1 MDINETLLKL
11 SPALVTAIVALVGG
25 ITFIIQRTIQLS
37 ATSEFDMLFIN
48 KEQQKKIKL
57 IDLSV
62 LTIVATLSI
71 YIIPGLF
78 IYKVY
83 SDFLLKHHVIFGI
96 ITGVSL
102 LIFIDKVYQ
111 LSRTSLNVDS
121 SQEAK
126 KHIKR
131 LSIYMFL
138 SSLGWYYI
146 TIIFCI
152 ENAAWLETSLFG
164 VFAPLCISAYVIYPL
179 KTIQWLERK
188 KYSVRILKQDEID
201 SIQLIHNYTI
211 DEKRILCTAKDSRES
226 DIFYVCDFS
235 AEIYLEYKDVSSV
248 IVHQKKSK

>member
-25 ITFIIQRTIQLS
+25 ITFIIQRTILLS

-83 SDFLLKHHVIFGI
+83 SDFLLKHHITFSI
-96 ITGVSL
+96 IAGVSL
-102 LIFIDKVYQ
+102 LIFIDKIYQ
-111 LSRTSLNVDS
+111 LSRTSLDVDS
-121 SQEAK
+121 TQEAK
-126 KHIKR
+126 KRIKK

-164 VFAPLCISAYVIYPL
+164 VLAPLCISAYVIYPL

-235 AEIYLEYKDVSSV
+235 SEIYLEYKDVSSV
-248 IVHQKKSK
+248 IVHQKKAK

>member
-25 ITFIIQRTIQLS
+25 IAFIIQRTILLS

-62 LTIVATLSI
+62 LTIIASLSI
-71 YIIPGLF
+71 YIMPGLF

-83 SDFLLKHHVIFGI
+83 SDFILKHQVIFII

-102 LIFIDKVYQ
+102 LIFTDKVYQ
-111 LSRTSLNVDS
+111 LSRTSLNINS
-121 SQEAK
+121 SQKEK
-126 KHIKR
+126 KRIKK
-131 LSIYMFL
+131 LSTYMFL

-146 TIIFCI
+146 ATIFCI

-164 VFAPLCISAYVIYPL
+164 VLAPLFISAYVIYPL

-211 DEKRILCTAKDSRES
+211 DEKRILCIAKDSRES

-235 AEIYLEYKDVSSV
+235 SEIYLEYKDVSSV
-248 IVHQKKSK
+248 IVHQKKDK